1 MSVSYKTTFRKKQD
15 DGTEKTLSV
24 FLGRQFGELLDDLEP
39 VETRSEKRK
48 TGDYEYDVYINTYDF
63 AEINQIIK
71 EKKAKRKECVDG
83 MMEKQ
88 RNLFQVN
95 NVKLYEHIR
104 EEIASDQSMIE
115 FYDEE
120 LSFIEF
126 IENGVSF
133 HFLYEE
139 NLYET
144 SGIVF
149 DVEVL

>member
-39 VETRSEKRK
+39 IETRSEKRK
-48 TGDYEYDVYINTYDF
+48 TGDHEYDVYINTYDF

-83 MMEKQ
+83 MLEKQ
-88 RNLFQVN
+88 RNLYQVN

-149 DVEVL
+149 DVEVC

>member
-1 MSVSYKTTFRKKQD
+1 MSVSYKTTLRKKQD
-15 DGTEKTLSV
+15 DGTEKILSV

-39 VETRSEKRK
+39 IETHSEKRK

-83 MMEKQ
+83 MLEKQ
-88 RNLFQVN
+88 RNLYQVA
-95 NVKLYEHIR
+95 NVKLYEHVR

-115 FYDEE
+115 FYDEQ

-139 NLYET
+139 NMYET
-144 SGIVF
+144 AGIVF
-149 DVEVL
+149 DVEVC

>member
-15 DGTEKTLSV
+15 DGTEKILSV

-39 VETRSEKRK
+39 IETHSEKRK

-83 MMEKQ
+83 MLEKQ
-88 RNLFQVN
+88 RNLYQVA
-95 NVKLYEHIR
+95 NVKLYEHVR

-115 FYDEE
+115 FYDEQ

-139 NLYET
+139 NMYET
-144 SGIVF
+144 AGIVF
-149 DVEVL
+149 DVKVC